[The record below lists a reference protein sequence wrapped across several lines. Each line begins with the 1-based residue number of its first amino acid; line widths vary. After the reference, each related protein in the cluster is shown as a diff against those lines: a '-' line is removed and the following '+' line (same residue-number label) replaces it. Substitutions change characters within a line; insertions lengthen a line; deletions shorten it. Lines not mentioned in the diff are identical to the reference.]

1 MRIVYNEF
9 TKEIN
14 FFTIEDT
21 ADVIA
26 LPPGYSIIQ
35 GSPNT
40 CYLQA
45 IAVGIDTSEIPGMY
59 VLDDR
64 AKLIARLN
72 RCKNCKLRFL
82 EENLSAT
89 IDPARSAQLL
99 QTFINVMLLL
109 DAGDAKTALGAVMQI
124 PGSYFPVTKI
134 HGSTSLYEDGDARK
148 ESYVIELQKIVT
160 DLFE

>member
-1 MRIVYNEF
+1 MRIIYDEF
-9 TKEIN
+9 TKEISL
-14 FFTIEDT
+14 IEIVDSRD
-21 ADVIA
+21 ALA
-26 LPPGYSIIQ
+26 LPPGVAMIQ
-35 GSPNT
+35 GTPNT

-45 IAVGIDTSEIPGMY
+45 IAVGIDVTQIPGTH
-59 VLDDR
+59 VLDDK
-64 AKLIARLN
+64 AKLNARLA
-72 RCKNCKLRFL
+72 RCRNAKLRFL

-89 IDPARSAQLL
+89 IDPAHSAALL

-124 PGSYFPVTKI
+124 PGSYFPVTRI
-134 HGSTSLYEDGDARK
+134 YGSTSLYESGEARK